1 MMVSDYSEFVELSLR
16 PSVPNLSKLVLE
28 EADGHLMLEL
38 KVWFVTVLERFWK
51 NPCEYSLFS
60 LLNLTTQ
67 ELSMIDAKF
76 ARIGL
81 RVGCFSCCFTLIRVC

>member
-1 MMVSDYSEFVELSLR
+1 MVSDYSEFVELSRR
-16 PSVPNLSKLVLE
+16 PSVMLLSKFDLE

-38 KVWFVTVLERFWK
+38 NVWFVTVLERFWK

-60 LLNLTTQ
+60 LLNLTAH

-81 RVGCFSCCFTLIRVC
+81 RVG